1 MTMKASLTRPRSRG
15 GATSLDQPL
24 EALQVGPSEPDTIKC
39 HHTPA
44 IQPIASLF
52 SHTPSICLDSTSPC
66 TTAISPCTHKV
77 CRCPKPPAPEQPLS
91 AVFTMAASSSPQT
104 QEQPRVPSSLTRSE
118 SLCLPHHFLNTDSA
132 SDRTAKSCITSPLRS
147 GAPALVPLPT
157 PNSPPL
163 SSRPTSNCM
172 PYLPDASLASPPS

>member
-1 MTMKASLTRPRSRG
+1 MKASLTRPRSRG

-104 QEQPRVPSSLTRSE
+104 QEQPQALSSPTRSE
-118 SLCLPHHFLNTDSA
+118 SLCIFAIAISTDSA
-132 SDRTAKSCITSPLRS
+132 PDRTARSCITSPLRS

-157 PNSPPL
+157 LNSPLL
-163 SSRPTSNCM
+163 SSRPTSNYM
-172 PYLPDASLASPPS
+172 LSLPDASLVSPPS